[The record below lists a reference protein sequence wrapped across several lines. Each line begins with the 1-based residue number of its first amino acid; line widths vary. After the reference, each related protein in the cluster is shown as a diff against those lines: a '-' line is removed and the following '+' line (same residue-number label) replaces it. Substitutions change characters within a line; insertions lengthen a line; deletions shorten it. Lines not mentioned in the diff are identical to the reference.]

1 LTLLPPP
8 SPVITEP
15 KKPKLQINPHKKKS
29 HRLSNPSNPHKKG
42 QATPSFDH
50 LISDDM
56 DTSYL
61 EETQD
66 LNPIND
72 PPYSPKHFF
81 KASKKGKKIA
91 HHSFFSNKS
100 GDSELSSKP

>member
-1 LTLLPPP
+1 
-8 SPVITEP
+8 
-15 KKPKLQINPHKKKS
+15 
-29 HRLSNPSNPHKKG
+29 
-42 QATPSFDH
+42 
-50 LISDDM
+50 M

-72 PPYSPKHFF
+72 PPHSPKHFF